1 MFLIVFF
8 SVAAALGLL
17 AILVFVA
24 TSGRLCVETRRRIEL
39 GLMVFFYPSFMVFM
53 GWQAL
58 DYAVQHDW
66 LPAILFVA
74 MAAFLGADGYGK
86 LGSRL
91 RSDRAAQ

>member
-1 MFLIVFF
+1 MFLAVFF

-24 TSGRLCVETRRRIEL
+24 TSGRLSADVRRRIEL
-39 GLMVFFYPSFMVFM
+39 GLIVVFYPFFTIFM
-53 GWQAL
+53 GWRAF

-66 LPAILFVA
+66 LPAILAVA